1 MTRRISV
8 LTYAIL
14 VRCTT
19 MKSSFLG
26 MLDGKAGYLFDHSS
40 SILLVFFH
48 VATDR
53 ARGSVDHHLLPG
65 AKRRAGVL
73 GEKAG
78 SLSRRIDRTIIRAGT
93 GSDLRNVCVQ
103 RGSLFYPQCRS
114 DTLFLQ

>member
-1 MTRRISV
+1 M

-26 MLDGKAGYLFDHSS
+26 MLDGKSGYLFDHSS

-48 VATDR
+48 VA
-53 ARGSVDHHLLPG
+53 AHHSFGSAGHRILPG
-65 AKRRAGVL
+65 AKRCAGIV
-73 GEKAG
+73 GEKKESG
-78 SLSRRIDRTIIRAGT
+78 SYRFYRTDVRDGP
-93 GSDLRNVCVQ
+93 GSDLRNVCLQ

>member
-1 MTRRISV
+1 M

-48 VATDR
+48 VAT
-53 ARGSVDHHLLPG
+53 HHSSDSAGHRVLPG
-65 AKRRAGVL
+65 AERRAGIV
-73 GEKAG
+73 GETKECG
-78 SLSRRIDRTIIRAGT
+78 SRRFDRAGIRDGP
-93 GSDLRNVCVQ
+93 GSDLRNVCSQ
-103 RGSLFYPQCRS
+103 RGSLFLPKRS
-114 DTLFLQ
+114 SNAFFL